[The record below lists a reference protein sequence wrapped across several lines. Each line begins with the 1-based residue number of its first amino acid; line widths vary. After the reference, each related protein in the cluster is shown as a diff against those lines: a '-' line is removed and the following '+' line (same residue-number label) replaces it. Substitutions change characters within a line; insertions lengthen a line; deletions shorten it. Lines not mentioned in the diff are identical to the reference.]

1 MTGAPPLPLVRASG
15 IFPGIMTAI
24 ADIGT
29 RVELVPMDGNFHD
42 ITVALYRQSTA
53 AGPAFRVHS
62 YSTLDGS
69 ERRLDDVRALM
80 TTLGGLQPSV
90 EESRLLAFPC
100 GEEHGLA
107 VRRLFL
113 EACKIGSPD
122 DAAPPPLSTVDRK
135 SGLNIVAEP
144 LGDGQYRVEAV
155 GEAGDADRSRRVG
168 VIVNGLMKLGEMRR
182 VEGAEDCVGFD
193 CGHPHDELVGLL
205 LVRAPN
211 VRAIVREQEALAA
224 RGVLAAPSQQGGE
237 S

>member
-1 MTGAPPLPLVRASG
+1 MP
-15 IFPGIMTAI
+15 AI

-29 RVELVPMDGNFHD
+29 RVELVPMDGHFHD
-42 ITVALYRQSTA
+42 ITLALYRQPTA
-53 AGPAFRVHS
+53 AGPAFLVHT
-62 YSTLDGS
+62 YSALDGA
-69 ERRLDDVRALM
+69 EGRLQDIRSLM
-80 TTLGGLQPSV
+80 TTLGGLQPSA
-90 EESRLLAFPC
+90 EAPGLLAFPC

-113 EACKIGSPD
+113 EACKIGSTD
-122 DAAPPPLSTVDRK
+122 GAAPPPLSTVDRK
-135 SGLNIVAEP
+135 SGLAIAAAP
-144 LGDGQYRVEAV
+144 LGEGQYRVEAV
-155 GEAGDADRSRRVG
+155 GEADESDRSRRVG

-182 VEGAEDCVGFD
+182 VEGAGDCVGFD

-224 RGVLAAPSQQGGE
+224 RGVLAAPSQQGDG

>member
-1 MTGAPPLPLVRASG
+1 MPAV
-15 IFPGIMTAI
+15 

-29 RVELVPMDGNFHD
+29 RIELLPMDGHFHD

-53 AGPAFRVHS
+53 AGPAFRVHT
-62 YSTLDGS
+62 YSSLPGAE
-69 ERRLDDVRALM
+69 ERLEDIRSLM

-90 EESRLLAFPC
+90 EAPGLLAFPC

-113 EACKIGSPD
+113 EACKIASTE
-122 DAAPPPLSTVDRK
+122 DAAPLPLSTVDRK
-135 SGLNIVAEP
+135 SGLTIVAEP
-144 LGDGQYRVEAV
+144 LGEGQYRVEAV
-155 GEAGDADRSRRVG
+155 GEADERFRSRRVG

-182 VEGAEDCVGFD
+182 VEGARDCVGFD

-211 VRAIVREQEALAA
+211 VRAIVREQESLAA
-224 RGVLAAPSQQGGE
+224 RGVLAAPSQQGDA
-237 S
+237 